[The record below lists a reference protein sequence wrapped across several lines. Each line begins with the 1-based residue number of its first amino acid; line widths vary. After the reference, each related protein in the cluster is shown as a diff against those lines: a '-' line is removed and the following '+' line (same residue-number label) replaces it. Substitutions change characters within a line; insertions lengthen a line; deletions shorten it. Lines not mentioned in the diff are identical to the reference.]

1 MPICPLFVAAKPASI
16 AKLQGFR
23 RFGYASSMAVT
34 QNFSLSLDRPLP
46 DEVVGSAGNALTR
59 YRMYPVF
66 SSAWFKGRL
75 KLGAGIIAIWT
86 IFNTYVVVWK
96 VPHADWLIAGQ
107 VALLISSQ
115 LLLMIGL
122 GPWAAG
128 QILKVSQRNLW
139 PRKKLVWAIIAALLL
154 CTLAQ
159 IKPGEWAEDKMFDL
173 VYTPVEKAER
183 VARKAYV
190 AKQPF
195 LARAGLQ
202 AVQYGFNLALFFCFG
217 GGIAAFAF
225 VRERERLSQYEKTLQ
240 LKAAQEAKRETEL
253 RLSVLQAQIEPH
265 FLFNTLASLRSLI
278 AQDPP
283 RASALL
289 DKLVDY
295 LRSTMPHTQAD
306 GNAAPCTLGQQIDAA
321 HSYLELMQM
330 RMGPQRLAFRLDCE
344 PALRTQSF
352 PPLMLITLVE
362 NAIKHGLEPLS
373 SGGAI
378 DIQAHKKDSQLVLS
392 VADNGQ
398 GFGGTASAG
407 TGIGLANTRMRLQHV
422 YGEAARLE
430 LIPQARSAWLA
441 TLPITGRAGFTAV
454 INIPLNV

>member
-1 MPICPLFVAAKPASI
+1 
-16 AKLQGFR
+16 
-23 RFGYASSMAVT
+23 MAVT
-34 QNFSLSLDRPLP
+34 QNNLLFNEPSAPLALDSPLP

-86 IFNTYVVVWK
+86 ICNTFAVLWK
-96 VPHADWLIAGQ
+96 VPHADWLLAGQ
-107 VALLISSQ
+107 VALLIFGQ
-115 LLLMIGL
+115 LLLMVGL
-122 GPWAAG
+122 GPWVAG
-128 QILKVSQRNLW
+128 QILKLSQRNLW
-139 PRKKLVWAIIAALLL
+139 PRKKQVWAMIAALLL
-154 CTLAQ
+154 CTLVQ

-173 VYTPVEKAER
+173 VYTPAQKAER
-183 VARKAYV
+183 EARKAYV

-202 AVQYGFNLALFFCFG
+202 VVDYSFSFALFFCFG

-225 VRERERLSQYEKTLQ
+225 VRERERLGKYEKNLQ
-240 LKAAQEAKRETEL
+240 LRAAQEAKRETEL
-253 RLSVLQAQIEPH
+253 RLSVLQAQVEPH

-295 LRSTMPHTQAD
+295 LRSTIPRTQAD
-306 GNAAPCTLGQQIDAA
+306 GTPVACTLGLQMDAA

-330 RMGPQRLAFRLDCE
+330 RMGAERLAFKVDCDK
-344 PALRTQSF
+344 ALRTQSF

-362 NAIKHGLEPLS
+362 NAIKHGLEPLAA
-373 SGGAI
+373 GGAVHI
-378 DIQAHKKDSQLVLS
+378 NAHVNTQAKGTPLQSEQLVLS
-392 VADNGQ
+392 VADNGR
-398 GFGGTASAG
+398 GFGGAAVMG
-407 TGIGLANTRMRLQHV
+407 TGIGLANTRMRLQHL
-422 YGEAARLE
+422 YGGKAQFE
-430 LIPQARSAWLA
+430 LIPEARSDWLA
-441 TLPITGRAGFTAV
+441 SLPTRSATARPGFTAV
-454 INIPLNV
+454 ISVPINN